1 MSLLILAHEGTGC
14 SGLEWL
20 DGPSDVTVMATFNL
34 DGSYA
39 EPVLTDGGE
48 PEVLHSIEL
57 KKWNDSTRNNDVI
70 GHAKLIR
77 FKGVRYVITRKIMR
91 IDRNLKVVDVL
102 DNWMKLQGSAPAP
115 EAPPAE

>member
-1 MSLLILAHEGTGC
+1 MSFLVLVHDGMKC

-20 DGPSDVTVMATFNL
+20 DGPTDVTVMVAFHA

-70 GHAKLIR
+70 GHAKCIR
-77 FKGVRYVITRKIMR
+77 FRGARYVITRKMMR
-91 IDRNLKVVDVL
+91 IDRNLKIVDVL
-102 DNWMKLQGSAPAP
+102 EKWLGLEPATP